1 MPFRN
6 PVQPPPLSGVR
17 EAFQDAAEYA
27 YSLGVSR
34 KNVRLRAYNDF
45 LNAIL
50 RETQESFVSDEA
62 MRLWREIHEL
72 IFVLSAFKN
81 NNLTPPN
88 DLLKKSLDGKPL
100 EEYEHETGRNFFLE
114 LRAAIYF
121 LRVGYAIILGQ
132 DCDIVAVRNRQRIF
146 IECKRLYSEKK
157 AGRRVRECY
166 EQLETRLAAADRSY
180 NNLGLAW
187 VDPSAAM
194 QKYYFFFTAYSEAG
208 AREAA
213 RMDLVYFW
221 REWIAKAY
229 NGRER
234 RIFALVLQMV
244 WPSWVARSQGIRT
257 GFTSYVLPGHRKTG
271 FFGLFRARKLLDEIM
286 SIEEALNK

>member
-1 MPFRN
+1 MPFRD
-6 PVQPPPLSGVR
+6 PVQPPPLSDVR
-17 EAFQDAAEYA
+17 EAFQEAAEYV

-34 KNVRLRAYNDF
+34 KNVRLKAYNDF
-45 LNAIL
+45 LNTISL
-50 RETQESFVSDEA
+50 ETQEFFVPDEA

-72 IFVLSAFKN
+72 TFVLSVFKD

-100 EEYEHETGRNFFLE
+100 EEYESETGRNFFLE

-121 LRVGYAIILGQ
+121 LRIGYAITLDQ

-194 QKYYFFFTAYSEAG
+194 QKYYFLYTAYSEAG
-208 AREAA
+208 ARDAA
-213 RMDLVYFW
+213 RADLVYFW
-221 REWIAKAY
+221 RKWIANTY
-229 NGRER
+229 NGREK

-257 GFTSYVLPGHRKTG
+257 GFTSYVLLGHRKTG

-286 SIEEALNK
+286 SIEEA